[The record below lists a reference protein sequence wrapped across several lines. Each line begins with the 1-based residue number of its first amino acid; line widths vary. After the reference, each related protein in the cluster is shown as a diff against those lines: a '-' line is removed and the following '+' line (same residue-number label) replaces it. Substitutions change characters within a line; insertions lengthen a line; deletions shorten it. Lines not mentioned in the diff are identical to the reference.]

1 MYVGIL
7 RLRLAIHAAQ
17 SLKDRRRSVKALT
30 DRLRHSFNAAAAD
43 VDTDP
48 RPQRAVVAVVC
59 VSSDARYVDGQLGRI
74 VDFVEGL
81 HLDIEVVDEE
91 REIVRQ

>member
-7 RLRLAIHAAQ
+7 HLRLAIHAAQ

-30 DRLRHSFNAAAAD
+30 DRVRNNFNAGAAD
-43 VDTDP
+43 VDADP
-48 RPQRAVVAVVC
+48 RPQRADVAFVC
-59 VSSDARYVDGQLGRI
+59 VSGDRRYLEGQLRRI

-91 REIVRQ
+91 MEILRQ

>member
-1 MYVGIL
+1 M
-7 RLRLAIHAAQ
+7 
-17 SLKDRRRSVKALT
+17 
-30 DRLRHSFNAAAAD
+30 
-43 VDTDP
+43 DTDP